1 MKIIDGKPEYR
12 GAVVRV
18 YFTFGN
24 WWTFCQEYS
33 SSFITFIPILMSV
46 EKFCLNRTL
55 IMLLLDVLY

>member
-24 WWTFCQEYS
+24 WWTFCQDYS
-33 SSFITFIPILMSV
+33 SSFIA
-46 EKFCLNRTL
+46 L
-55 IMLLLDVLY
+55 ISFQL